1 MGHYFM
7 ERDTRFELATSTL
20 ARSHS
25 TTELVPQ
32 NCWRSVPTD
41 ALYSKSPPNKSTEI
55 FNLLKKISE
64 QRHGKTSAGNQFRTR
79 GLRQRQ
85 SQRRKYRSY
94 AYLRGR
100 PPTPD
105 RKTSSSRNVASGREW
120 RSSGKSSCTC
130 RDRWHR

>member
-1 MGHYFM
+1 MRSDKFLELRSVLFDLQTKQKPHGYEAMGHYFM

-32 NCWRSVPTD
+32 NCRQSVPTD

-79 GLRQRQ
+79 GLRQ
-85 SQRRKYRSY
+85 K
-94 AYLRGR
+94 L
-100 PPTPD
+100 
-105 RKTSSSRNVASGREW
+105 
-120 RSSGKSSCTC
+120 
-130 RDRWHR
+130 